1 MAEVIYQDP
10 VQEIR
15 GTLTKDGTIH
25 RRKYYRDANGK
36 IIGASKPEAYQIL
49 YPRNWKKNP
58 AKGKELEHQ
67 LRFKDACAET
77 KRILMAAK
85 YLKAQATQSTNPALP
100 SDYTPT
106 PEDLASLQYWQDRF
120 KPNSK
125 SPNPKH
131 PPIPTQADIRPI
143 SASMLSFELAFCE
156 RWNPPNRNTLTSQ
169 SDHFNEKRVSQM
181 LFLSIYLQMSKKS
194 SNFAAESCKELAIW
208 TLKY

>member
-10 VQEIR
+10 VLEIR

-67 LRFKDACAET
+67 LRFKAACAET

-106 PEDLASLQYWQDRF
+106 PEDLATLQYWQDVAERYPGITEHRNPEGRAGNPIALQW
-120 KPNSK
+120 KKNIAVIQ
-125 SPNPKH
+125 SP
-131 PPIPTQADIRPI
+131 
-143 SASMLSFELAFCE
+143 
-156 RWNPPNRNTLTSQ
+156 RNGHTL
-169 SDHFNEKRVSQM
+169 
-181 LFLSIYLQMSKKS
+181 
-194 SNFAAESCKELAIW
+194 
-208 TLKY
+208 

>member
-25 RRKYYRDANGK
+25 RRKYYRDENGK

-67 LRFKDACAET
+67 LSFKAACAET
-77 KRILMAAK
+77 KRILMPAK
-85 YLKAQATQSTNPALP
+85 YLKAQATHKPNPALP

-106 PEDLASLQYWQDRF
+106 PEGLATLQYWRDRF
-120 KPNSK
+120 KAQLQKPE
-125 SPNPKH
+125 PEAPKPRKCPYCCSEIAKEATRCPH
-131 PPIPTQADIRPI
+131 
-143 SASMLSFELAFCE
+143 C
-156 RWNPPNRNTLTSQ
+156 TSQ
-169 SDHFNEKRVSQM
+169 
-181 LFLSIYLQMSKKS
+181 LP
-194 SNFAAESCKELAIW
+194 
-208 TLKY
+208 KYEPAK

>member
-67 LRFKDACAET
+67 LRFKAACAET

-100 SDYTPT
+100 SDYMPT
-106 PEDLASLQYWQDRF
+106 PEDLATLQYWQDRF
-120 KPNSK
+120 KAQLQKPE
-125 SPNPKH
+125 PEA
-131 PPIPTQADIRPI
+131 PTDPDTGRHKTYFRFDAFIRTCLLREME
-143 SASMLSFELAFCE
+143 A
-156 RWNPPNRNTLTSQ
+156 
-169 SDHFNEKRVSQM
+169 K
-181 LFLSIYLQMSKKS
+181 
-194 SNFAAESCKELAIW
+194 
-208 TLKY
+208 

>member
-125 SPNPKH
+125 SPNPKR
-131 PPIPTQADIRPI
+131 PSIPTQAATRPI

-156 RWNPPNRNTLTSQ
+156 RCHDLC
-169 SDHFNEKRVSQM
+169 
-181 LFLSIYLQMSKKS
+181 LFLPKSHTIRRKICISQKKVVTLQPKVAKS
-194 SNFAAESCKELAIW
+194 NLSANLDR
-208 TLKY
+208 

>member
-67 LRFKDACAET
+67 LRFKAACAET

-85 YLKAQATQSTNPALP
+85 YLKAQATQSTTPALP

-106 PEDLASLQYWQDRF
+106 PEELATLQMWQSRF
-120 KPNSK
+120 DAQLE
-125 SPNPKH
+125 SPNPMH
-131 PPIPTQADIRPI
+131 QSIPKPASASSI
-143 SASMLSFELAFCE
+143 SASMPSSAHASFVK
-156 RWNPPNRNTLTSQ
+156 WKRNNALTSQ
-169 SDHFNEKRVSQM
+169 SDHFKIKNAFPKCFFCPFPCKCQKKAVT
-181 LFLSIYLQMSKKS
+181 LQPKVAKS
-194 SNFAAESCKELAIW
+194 
-208 TLKY
+208 